1 MVILILYTVQ
11 DSETTEVHNT
21 STPASQVSRLYHL
34 YHPYIQYRYL
44 LKVINTNS
52 ELYVEDAGKYSLHLH
67 LVHEHPEEGR
77 QGC

>member
-1 MVILILYTVQ
+1 MKPV
-11 DSETTEVHNT
+11 DNEVAY
-21 STPASQVSRLYHL
+21 ASGY
-34 YHPYIQYRYL
+34 PYIQYRYL